1 MKKVDKTLAAGRQN
15 RWDVYKAL
23 PGTRKAVA
31 EKTGI
36 PRQTVDGIMRQ
47 FAAAGKLVSK
57 TEHIIGVRN
66 PVVTY
71 TYIGEPP
78 PMPKPVITRPPP
90 KVRDRV
96 QVPYSQFKTVWIGG
110 KYPEVANV

>member
-15 RWDVYKAL
+15 RWDVYLAL

-57 TEHIIGVRN
+57 TEHIIGISN

-71 TYIGEPP
+71 TYRGEPP
-78 PMPKPVITRPPP
+78 PMPRPVIPRPPP
-90 KVRDRV
+90 KVRERV
-96 QVPYSQFKTVWIGG
+96 QVPYSQFRTVWIGG
-110 KYPEVANV
+110 GYPA